1 MLHGYRYFSEE
12 IFNEYAVQK
21 CFSRAKS
28 FQLKKGQ
35 KKPDFVCFF
44 FIFKKSQKFSKRA
57 RILKSG
63 FKKAKLA
70 TLLHSSQSIKSSRY
84 VTELLCY
91 VCD

>member
-44 FIFKKSQKFSKRA
+44 LFS
-57 RILKSG
+57 
-63 FKKAKLA
+63 KKAK
-70 TLLHSSQSIKSSRY
+70 SFQKGPGF
-84 VTELLCY
+84 
-91 VCD
+91 